1 MNKKLTD
8 IKKFIRVVLNLLV
21 VLAELINLKKFSSI
35 EKNNFKQYYNYNK
48 HLIPGKL
55 FPSIH
60 SKNAPPAKDT

>member
-35 EKNNFKQYYNYNK
+35 EKNNFKQYYNK